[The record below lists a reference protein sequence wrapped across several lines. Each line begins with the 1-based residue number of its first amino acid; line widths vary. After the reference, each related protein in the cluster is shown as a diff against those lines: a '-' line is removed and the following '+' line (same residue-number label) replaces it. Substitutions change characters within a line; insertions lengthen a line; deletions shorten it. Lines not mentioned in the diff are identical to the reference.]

1 MHNKKIKRLLATAI
15 FFTILITNSRLT
27 ADATVLSDMTVGA
40 GVFAKAT
47 EEVSILESIN
57 PNTAQTEDAAE
68 EQSSYDS
75 TESVKTPAV
84 TAGAG
89 GVVVDSIEF
98 EEEDDAQED
107 AAGVSFGYTNLGIAN
122 VEDHLNVRAT
132 ADEGSKIVG
141 KMTNNAGCEVL
152 AIEGNMA
159 RIASGSV
166 EGYVSLDYLLMGQSA
181 IERATEI
188 IQKLATVNAD
198 GLKLREEPSTE
209 SAVVNMVAYGEELPV
224 VDDTLDGWVAVS
236 FDGQIVYV
244 SADYVSVDEKLK
256 TALNMTEF
264 LYGEGVSDIR
274 VELCEYAK
282 QFLGNPYV
290 WGGTSLTKGA
300 DCSGF
305 VLSVFAKYG
314 ISLPHSSRAQATM
327 GTAVDISEAKP
338 GDLVFYAKGSRI
350 NHVGIYIGGGQI
362 INASSPKTGIRI
374 SNVYYRTPV
383 AVRRILQ
390 D

>member
-1 MHNKKIKRLLATAI
+1 MQNKKVRRILAAAILSMILMTGQGTEVQATLLD
-15 FFTILITNSRLT
+15 SM
-27 ADATVLSDMTVGA
+27 SVGA
-40 GVFAKAT
+40 GSTFASAT
-47 EEVSILESIN
+47 EEVTVQDPLTSILGQ
-57 PNTAQTEDAAE
+57 AGDQTEAS
-68 EQSSYDS
+68 Q
-75 TESVKTPAV
+75 
-84 TAGAG
+84 
-89 GVVVDSIEF
+89 
-98 EEEDDAQED
+98 AQED
-107 AAGVSFGYTNLGIAN
+107 AQSGTPAVKAGAGALIMDSVELEGEDDAEEEAAGACFGYTNLGVAN
-122 VEDHLNVRAT
+122 VGDHLNVRAT
-132 ADEGSKIVG
+132 ADETSKIVG

-181 IERATEI
+181 FERASEI
-188 IQKLATVNAD
+188 IQKLATVKAD
-198 GLKLREEPSTE
+198 GLKLREEPNTE
-209 SAVVNMVAYGEELPV
+209 SAVINMVAYGEELPV
-224 VDDTLDGWVAVS
+224 VDDTMDGWVAVS
-236 FDGQIVYV
+236 FDGQKVYV
-244 SADYVSVDEKLK
+244 SAEYVSVDEKLK

-282 QFLGNPYV
+282 QFIGNPYV

-300 DCSGF
+300 DCSGY
-305 VLSVFAKYG
+305 VLSIFAKYG

-327 GTAVDISEAKP
+327 GTGISLDEAKP

-362 INASSPKTGIRI
+362 VNASSPKTGIRI